1 MSVSSLL
8 PVLPVVVGVL
18 VAVVGVA
25 GLTGRL
31 PRNRF
36 AGVRTAAS
44 MRDDEAFRVANRVA
58 GLPMT
63 VAGLVAVLAGV
74 AAFALSGTAAT
85 VTVVLIGL
93 VGLAVITLGAGVL
106 GHRAALAAPEPKRP
120 LPAGCKGCACGGC
133 G

>member
-8 PVLPVVVGVL
+8 PVLPVIVGVL
-18 VAVVGVA
+18 VAGVGVA

-58 GLPMT
+58 GLPMA
-63 VAGLVAVLAGV
+63 VAGLIAVVAGV

-93 VGLAVITLGAGVL
+93 AGLAVITLGAGML
-106 GHRAALAAPEPKRP
+106 GHRAALAVPEPKRP